1 MLQYFAQSSTFQVSK
16 VELKVIYDLLSQS
29 PVQSDTTEFLNWCK
43 RCCESQTSVTTIL
56 DLNEV
61 GEFFDGL
68 IKSKALNLKKLPAVG
83 FQFLSQYWISV
94 NENSSKVLKMQK
106 KEYGEKT
113 NYTAGAKWK
122 SYYNMGGW
130 GDDDE
135 PVEKDSADD
144 PLFSILIDPEQ
155 LEKMDMIW
163 AVVLESEVP
172 EVYNAAI
179 KFLIYTHMSLDDDLT
194 DNRALI
200 TQKLITQCF
209 ELMKDNP
216 EDSKINRIV

>member
-1 MLQYFAQSSTFQVSK
+1 
-16 VELKVIYDLLSQS
+16 
-29 PVQSDTTEFLNWCK
+29 
-43 RCCESQTSVTTIL
+43 
-56 DLNEV
+56 
-61 GEFFDGL
+61 
-68 IKSKALNLKKLPAVG
+68 
-83 FQFLSQYWISV
+83 
-94 NENSSKVLKMQK
+94 
-106 KEYGEKT
+106 
-113 NYTAGAKWK
+113 
-122 SYYNMGGW
+122 MGGW

-155 LEKMDMIW
+155 LEKMDIIW

-179 KFLIYTHMSLDDDLT
+179 KFLIYTHMSLDDDLA

-216 EDSKINRIV
+216 EDSKINRVVEILMTIIQISERKGTGDVYPHNAILPGETLDRIHIRNNATKADNIIVKATTGATVWEFKKEVSMMLGLSPRYTQFELPGRKKITDKQHGMVL

>member
-1 MLQYFAQSSTFQVSK
+1 
-16 VELKVIYDLLSQS
+16 
-29 PVQSDTTEFLNWCK
+29 
-43 RCCESQTSVTTIL
+43 
-56 DLNEV
+56 
-61 GEFFDGL
+61 
-68 IKSKALNLKKLPAVG
+68 
-83 FQFLSQYWISV
+83 
-94 NENSSKVLKMQK
+94 MQK